1 MAIATVSVTYRR
13 HTRVFLMVNEQDDIV
28 AGVVVVVVVVV
39 VFVGAIVLGVV
50 AVAIAVSKPE
60 TSCISARP
68 GEGIEQC
75 PSAVAI

>member
-28 AGVVVVVVVVV
+28 AGVVVVVVVV